1 MRILVEILRQPE
13 LFTKICGSYLK
24 GDQDPAYDDYVDMTK
39 QVKQKRTK
47 TKKITD
53 EQVLQFQLNFNAL
66 QKQYGESIEDEV
78 DGEGKMNRSPSKY
91 KDE

>member
-1 MRILVEILRQPE
+1 MLRLVEYIYMMRHERDLRNEDAGMRILVEILRQPE

-66 QKQYGESIEDEV
+66 
-78 DGEGKMNRSPSKY
+78 
-91 KDE
+91 